1 MATVDE
7 LTTLR
12 EKLTGLRNS
21 MLDSLVREVGG
32 GELELLAA
40 TAAAL
45 IACDERLDEL
55 RYRTTQH
62 PIG

>member
-1 MATVDE
+1 MSASPRE
-7 LTTLR
+7 LTALR
-12 EKLTGLRNS
+12 DKLAGLRNDV
-21 MLDSLVREVGG
+21 LDRLCRELGA

-55 RYRTTQH
+55 RQVGDPGRQ
-62 PIG
+62 

>member
-1 MATVDE
+1 VTASVDE

-12 EKLTGLRNS
+12 EKLGGLRNS
-21 MLDSLVREVGG
+21 LLDCLVREVGG

-55 RYRTTQH
+55 RQTADRQ
-62 PIG
+62 